1 MAKFTSAGTHLWSRN
16 FGGTLDEAAYGVAV
30 DGSGNI
36 AVVGDFKGTVSF
48 GGGPLIANFNGV
60 PPQTNDI
67 FVAKLSSSGAH
78 VWSRN
83 FGSWSDDAANGV
95 AFDSSGNV
103 VVVGNFLGNVDFG
116 GVIVQSVSSTP
127 DIFLAKYSAA
137 TGQLA
142 WARGFGSAGVEA
154 GNGVAVD
161 GTGNVIMTG
170 LFRNTVDFGGGPL
183 TTAGSADIV
192 VAKYSPDGVHLWS
205 KAIGGTSNDAGY
217 AVKVDGSGNI
227 ILTGYVAG
235 TVDFGGGAT
244 ASIGSWDTYVAKYS
258 PTGGYLWAK
267 RFGGTLQ
274 DEGLSIA
281 ADASGQRF
289 RDRSFP
295 GNGEFR
301 ERPIDFCRRVGR
313 HRVQVLGGRC
323 GALVEA
329 LRQHRQ

>member
-1 MAKFTSAGTHLWSRN
+1 M
-16 FGGTLDEAAYGVAV
+16 
-30 DGSGNI
+30 
-36 AVVGDFKGTVSF
+36 
-48 GGGPLIANFNGV
+48 
-60 PPQTNDI
+60 
-67 FVAKLSSSGAH
+67 AKLSSSGGH

-83 FGSWSDDAANGV
+83 FGSWSDDAGNGV

-103 VVVGNFLGNVDFG
+103 VIVGTFLGNVDFG
-116 GVIVQSVSSTP
+116 GVIVQSANSTP

-142 WARGFGSAGVEA
+142 WARGFGSTGIEA

-217 AVKVDGSGNI
+217 AVKVDGGGNI

-244 ASIGSWDTYVAKYS
+244 ASIGSWDTYRREVFADGWLSVGQALRRHPAGRRSEYC
-258 PTGGYLWAK
+258 GGHQ
-267 RFGGTLQ
+267 R
-274 DEGLSIA
+274 E
-281 ADASGQRF
+281 RF
-289 RDRSFP
+289 RDRIFP
-295 GNGEFR
+295 GNGGFR
-301 ERPIDFCRRVGR
+301 QRPIDFCRRVGR